1 MRLHSHYSVWTNAL
15 HRKGTGVSPKSC
27 SLLPLSSAVQ
37 QVPSSECTSS
47 TIRPCIRA
55 SSTAYRSYLSSILH
69 LQFGIVF
76 LPSNCYNIC
85 IRSLF
90 LHSLK
95 KNVCPYFDLQK
106 IKFLTSLKKTPIY
119 SDRCLLFYKNR
130 KEWLCERCSTQFEA
144 TFLQPYHQRS
154 EKHWDP

>member
-1 MRLHSHYSVWTNAL
+1 MRLHKHYSVWTNAL

-95 KNVCPYFDLQK
+95 WNVCPYFDL
-106 IKFLTSLKKTPIY
+106 LRSSPSLHLKRHLSI
-119 SDRCLLFYKNR
+119 LIGVFYFTENR
-130 KEWLCERCSTQFEA
+130 KE
-144 TFLQPYHQRS
+144 
-154 EKHWDP
+154 